1 MENGLWNKIMR
12 FMGLSDSEM
21 EEKWPKEGD
30 IYPIPGSRKGKVLD
44 IRTASQ
50 VKMVVFQPT
59 TFDQAT
65 EICDNLKNRKPVI
78 INLEKL
84 ETEIAQRI
92 LDFLSGAVY
101 GLDGNLH
108 KISGGIFV
116 AAPSNVEILEELE
129 EELNRDKMVF
139 KWQK

>member
-1 MENGLWNKIMR
+1 MEKGLWDRIMS
-12 FMGLSDSEM
+12 FMGLADVET
-21 EEKWPKEGD
+21 EEQWPGED
-30 IYPIPGSRKGKVLD
+30 EEVYSVPSRRGRIVD

-50 VKMVVFQPT
+50 VKMVIFQPT
-59 TFDQAT
+59 TFDQTT

-84 ETEIAQRI
+84 ERETARRI

-101 GLDGNLH
+101 GLDGDLY

-116 AAPSNVEILEELE
+116 AAPSNVEISEDLKD
-129 EELNRDKMVF
+129 ELNRDRMAF